1 MEYLDYQTE
10 KILFNPTV
18 FLFNVDLK
26 QSDKVNKKSPE
37 RQQQKSGR
45 KDTCLQGFPRMNKN
59 T

>member
-10 KILFNPTV
+10 KILFNLTV

-37 RQQQKSGR
+37 
-45 KDTCLQGFPRMNKN
+45 
-59 T
+59 